1 MIRRFTLPLVIAF
14 CFLAIIPAHHSAV
27 AKDTW
32 TSVRSKNFFLI
43 GNASEKE
50 IRQVAVR
57 LEQFRNVFS
66 RLFPTMIFTSPVP
79 STVIVFKSHRSYKP
93 FKPLA
98 DGKTMGVA
106 GYFQSGSDVNYITL
120 TTQQLEEGSYK
131 TIFHEYVHLLMDS
144 TLGRTSV
151 PPWFNEGIAEYYSTF
166 EMEDDRKVYLGRLI
180 RPHLE
185 LLRTTPLLPLDKLFE
200 VDYYSLHRNKHDA
213 RGLFYAQSWALV
225 HYLIQ
230 GNDGNRVG
238 DLGTFVSLLRQ
249 HVPLESAF
257 RQAFQTDYGGMLRDF
272 RNYLHRDSFRVE
284 SATFEK
290 KLDSDSEMKTAPIS
304 EAEAQAYLGDLL
316 YHIHRYED
324 AKAILE
330 QALAL
335 DPKLPMAHASLG
347 MVFMEQRKIPE
358 AKAHLEQAIAENSSN
373 YLSHY
378 YYALALSREVM
389 TEGQPVSRFPADTAR
404 TMRAE
409 LRRAIEL
416 KPGFPDSYRLLAFI
430 NLVTGEELDDSI
442 GLIKRG
448 VALSPG
454 NEDFLFVLAQLYM
467 RIQDF
472 VEARKVVE
480 PLAANG
486 SNPRIRA
493 DSQSLLVSIKSIEEQ
508 MARFRAGREEPAL
521 ASPYESLSAETN
533 AAKEIVVFEHVDP
546 NTVLREALRKPAAGE
561 TQSEGILVRI
571 DCDAK
576 GITFVIK
583 IGDQLLKLTTSSFAQ
598 MRLKTFSSDVR
609 GEITCGPRR
618 PQKVVVCYVAKDDAR
633 TRTNGSIRSVEFVP
647 ADFVLK
653 HP

>member
-1 MIRRFTLPLVIAF
+1 MIRRFSLALAIAS
-14 CFLAIIPAHHSAV
+14 CFLAVVPAHQSAF

-32 TSVRSKNFFLI
+32 TSVRSKNFFLV
-43 GNASEKE
+43 GNANEKE
-50 IRQVAVR
+50 IRRVAVR
-57 LEQFRNVFS
+57 LEQFRDVFS

-79 STVIVFKSHRSYKP
+79 STVIVFKSDRSFKP
-93 FKPLA
+93 FKPQA

-120 TTQQLEEGSYK
+120 TTDQIEEGSYQ

-166 EMEDDRKVYLGRLI
+166 ELEDDRNVYLGRLI
-180 RPHLE
+180 PAHRE
-185 LLRTTPLLPLDKLFE
+185 LLRTTPLIPLDKLFAI
-200 VDYYSLHRNKHDA
+200 DSYSLHRNKHDA

-225 HYLIQ
+225 HYLIH
-230 GNDGNRVG
+230 GNDGKRVG

-249 HVPLESAF
+249 NVPLESAF
-257 RQAFQTDYGGMLRDF
+257 RQAFKTDYGGMLRDF
-272 RNYLHRDSFRVE
+272 RNYLQRDSFRIQFG
-284 SATFEK
+284 TFEK
-290 KLDSDSEMKTAPIS
+290 KLESDSEMKAAPIS

-316 YHIHRYED
+316 YHIHRHED
-324 AKAILE
+324 AKARLE

-347 MVFMEQRKIPE
+347 MILMEQKKIPE
-358 AKAHLEQAIAENSSN
+358 ARAHLEQAIAGNSTH
-373 YLSHY
+373 YLLHY
-378 YYALALSREVM
+378 YYALALSREVS
-389 TEGQPVSRFPADTAR
+389 TEGEPVYRFPTETAK

-416 KPGFPDSYRLLAFI
+416 NPDFPESYRLLAFI
-430 NLVTGEELDDSI
+430 NLVAGEQLDDSI

-448 VALSPG
+448 LALSPG

-467 RIQDF
+467 RMQDF
-472 VEARKVVE
+472 VEARKVVG
-480 PLAANG
+480 PLAATG

-493 DSQSLLVSIKSIEEQ
+493 DSQTLLASINSIEEQ
-508 MARFRAGREEPAL
+508 MARFQAGRDEPAL
-521 ASPYESLSAETN
+521 ALPYGSAAAESN
-533 AAKEIVVFEHVDP
+533 EIVVFEPVDP
-546 NTVLREALRKPAAGE
+546 DTILREALRKPAAGE

-583 IGDQLLKLTTSSFAQ
+583 IGEQLLKLTTSSFAEI
-598 MRLKTFSSDVR
+598 RRTTFNSDVR
-609 GEITCGPRR
+609 GEITCGPHR

-633 TRTNGSIRSVEFVP
+633 TKTNGSIRSVEFVP
-647 ADFVLK
+647 ADFMLK
-653 HP
+653 T